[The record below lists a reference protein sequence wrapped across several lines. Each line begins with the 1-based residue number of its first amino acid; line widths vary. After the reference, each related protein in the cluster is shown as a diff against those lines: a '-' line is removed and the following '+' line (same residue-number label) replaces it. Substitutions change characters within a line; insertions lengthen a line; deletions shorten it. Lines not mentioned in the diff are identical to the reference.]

1 MVTKKSAKKKST
13 AAKPA
18 SKKRAGAKAAAK
30 SKATKTPSKVK
41 PATKAKTAAKV
52 KAKVKAASK
61 ASKPSGT
68 AKKAG
73 KAARAAAPSAASK
86 PSAATKKRAADPAEA
101 IRDFAGREA
110 LGRAGEYETLLCL
123 ACIFDLFTG
132 QLGVAPRTAFS
143 EIKRHSP
150 SVEELTTRTPTRPYF
165 DSSDKNPRCPYCD
178 SAKRWHARLTTFRVE
193 GGKQTD
199 AARRALV
206 GRLPKSDEQFAVVER
221 KTTAQSVFFEW
232 LDDLGRGLD
241 FEDDRAWML
250 DAARAYLERREPKT
264 VWAEVFKTV
273 RAVRRSQRLA
283 EGWEQDGSRLFL
295 APALYNDVLLVQ
307 YLVSRSHR
315 HGGRTFEGRL
325 TLVELVRRLRYSGHL
340 DAQGITEHDQFE
352 VLEKL
357 VEQLTGGQQPVKLHY
372 IIDRRDLLE
381 KVKDVYARYAT

>member
-1 MVTKKSAKKKST
+1 MVTKKSTNKKTAPAKR
-13 AAKPA
+13 AG
-18 SKKRAGAKAAAK
+18 KKRAAK
-30 SKATKTPSKVK
+30 SQAATKAKS
-41 PATKAKTAAKV
+41 ATKAKTTAKV
-52 KAKVKAASK
+52 KTTAKAA
-61 ASKPSGT
+61 ASG
-68 AKKAG
+68 AKKAAKPAVTAKAG
-73 KAARAAAPSAASK
+73 KNAKAAKPAAAS
-86 PSAATKKRAADPAEA
+86 KKRAADPAEA
-101 IRDFAGREA
+101 IREFAEREA
-110 LGRAGEYETLLCL
+110 TGRAGEYETLLCL

-150 SVEELTTRTPTRPYF
+150 TVEELTARTPARPYF
-165 DSSDKNPRCPYCD
+165 DSPDKNPRCPYCD

-199 AARRALV
+199 SARRALV
-206 GRLPKSDEQFAVVER
+206 QRLPKSDEQFSVVER
-221 KTTAQSVFFEW
+221 KTTAQAVFFEW
-232 LDDLGRGLD
+232 LDYLGRGLD

-264 VWAEVFKTV
+264 LWAEVFETV

-283 EGWEQDGSRLFL
+283 EGWEQDGARLFL

-325 TLVELVRRLRYSGHL
+325 TLVELVRRLRHSGHL
-340 DAQGITEHDQFE
+340 DAQGITERDQFE